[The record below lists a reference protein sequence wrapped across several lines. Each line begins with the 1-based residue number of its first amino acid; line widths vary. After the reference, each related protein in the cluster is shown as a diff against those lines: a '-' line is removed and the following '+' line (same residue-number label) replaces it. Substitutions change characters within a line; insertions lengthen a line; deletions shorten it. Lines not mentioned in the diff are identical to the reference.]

1 MAYSTYIND
10 MFFTRLLWKGQER
23 NGTEWEEA
31 LWQFIDD
38 SSTLLSARRTHM
50 GEQILSCRARK
61 IGGCGGEEGDNRRR
75 RVGGR
80 GCDFVGGDGGGL
92 GVNMRGKK
100 KPCKGPGFNVSRE
113 TAGIKW
119 NNKIHTYILR

>member
-31 LWQFIDD
+31 LWRFIDD

-50 GEQILSCRARK
+50 GEKILSCRARK

-80 GCDFVGGDGGGL
+80 RCDFVGGDGGGL

-100 KPCKGPGFNVSRE
+100 K
-113 TAGIKW
+113 A
-119 NNKIHTYILR
+119 L